1 MKILMK
7 TLEQLKQAHHQQKTT
22 RNDVTLRI
30 HRALSWLERAEKSD
44 DADGRFIFL
53 WIAFNAAYANET
65 GEQRVSDG
73 EQYNQFLWRLLERDN
88 EKQIEQIIW
97 QEYTNAI
104 RVLLDNPYVFQP
116 YWNHHN
122 HIPGYENWQTSFNK
136 AKQAAQLALM
146 NKDTAKVINIVF
158 NRLYTLRNQIVH
170 GGATWNSSVNRDQL
184 RDANKILGKIIPVII
199 DILINSVEQ
208 DWGKACYP
216 VINP

>member
-1 MKILMK
+1 MK
-7 TLEQLKQAHHQQKTT
+7 TLEQLKQAHHQQKIT

-146 NKDTAKVINIVF
+146 SKDTAKVINIVF

-199 DILINSVEQ
+199 DILINNVEQ

-216 VINP
+216 VINS